1 MMDGMVPTVV
11 VLNRGSSSGKSSL
24 TRELQPLL
32 PGTWLRF
39 SVDTLIDAC
48 PPQLLSQGGLGI
60 ATNGTIDVGEAFTRV
75 EQCWMAGLA
84 AMARA
89 GAHLLIEDGF
99 LSGPAAQ
106 ARWAEA
112 LQGLDVVWVG
122 VRLAPNL
129 AAEREARRGDREV
142 GMAAAQADSVH
153 RGIHYDLKV
162 DTSSGS
168 PAELAQTLASQ
179 IAALS

>member
-1 MMDGMVPTVV
+1 MRSPGYPMMDGMVPTVV

-48 PPQLLSQGGLGI
+48 PPQLLSQGGLDI
-60 ATNGTIDVGEAFTRV
+60 AANGSIDVGEAFTRI

-84 AMARA
+84 AMART

-112 LQGLDVVWVG
+112 LHGL
-122 VRLAPNL
+122 
-129 AAEREARRGDREV
+129 
-142 GMAAAQADSVH
+142 
-153 RGIHYDLKV
+153 
-162 DTSSGS
+162 TSCGSESGS
-168 PAELAQTLASQ
+168 HPTLPPSGRLVAGIERWAWQQLRRTACTGASTTTWR
-179 IAALS
+179 

>member
-1 MMDGMVPTVV
+1 
-11 VLNRGSSSGKSSL
+11 
-24 TRELQPLL
+24 
-32 PGTWLRF
+32 
-39 SVDTLIDAC
+39 
-48 PPQLLSQGGLGI
+48 
-60 ATNGTIDVGEAFTRV
+60 
-75 EQCWMAGLA
+75 MAGLA

-142 GMAAAQADSVH
+142 GMAAAQAYSVH